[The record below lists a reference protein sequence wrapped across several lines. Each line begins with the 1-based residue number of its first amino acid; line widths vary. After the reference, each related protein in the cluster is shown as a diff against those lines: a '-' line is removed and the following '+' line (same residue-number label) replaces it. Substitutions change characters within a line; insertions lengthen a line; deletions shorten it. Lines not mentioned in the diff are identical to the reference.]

1 VNNEA
6 EVLRRHSVAVV
17 ARRSDGSIAAVR
29 NTKRGGSIELPGG
42 KVEPGESPADAARRE
57 LREEAGVEAFGLFWL
72 GDFEHA
78 FGGVPWC
85 AHVYVAE
92 IGGQELREG
101 DAGPV
106 CWATWEDLMFGTY
119 GSVVRDIFKRYY
131 APVPDIAAE
140 VGVERFRGSWH
151 EAKLIRGLCMYLGMG
166 PRAAGEVMC
175 APHPILDIVHN
186 RLCVLSNGVP
196 KAVEDPTVPGVGRP
210 TPGTTPKTAREGIDA
225 VISLVLSQA
234 DADKRTAA
242 MEQAEGD
249 VEHAMI
255 ARERARLMAMVARGI
270 EVNFRHVPADGS
282 AS

>member
-1 VNNEA
+1 MNNEA

-17 ARRSDGSIAAVR
+17 ARRNDGSIAAVR
-29 NTKRGGSIELPGG
+29 NTKHGGSIELPGG
-42 KVEPGESPADAARRE
+42 KVEPGESYADAARRE
-57 LREEAGVEAFGLFWL
+57 LREEAGVEALGLFWL
-72 GDFEHA
+72 GDFHHD
-78 FGGVPWC
+78 FDSVPWC

-131 APVPDIAAE
+131 APVDDIAAE
-140 VGVERFRGSWH
+140 VGERFRGSWH

-186 RLCVLSNGVP
+186 RLCVLPNGVP
-196 KAVEDPTVPGVGRP
+196 KAVDPTAPDVGLP
-210 TPGTTPKTAREGIDA
+210 SPGTTPKTAREGIDA
-225 VISLVLSQA
+225 VIALVLSQA

-249 VEHAMI
+249 VEHAII
-255 ARERARLMAMVARGI
+255 ARERARFMAMVAKGI
-270 EVNFRHVPADGS
+270 ERNFRHVTADGS